1 MTKTNLGPE
10 AKALAKFEADFAKR
24 HEDTREI
31 DGESARNRTLY
42 STGAL
47 ALDYALGVG
56 GYIGGRIVELWGP
69 EQVGKSTLL
78 MIAAGIA
85 QRQHPTKLI
94 GWIDV
99 EATFDY
105 DWAEAH
111 GLDTSRNRLK
121 VYQPKNAEDVA
132 DISKDLGASNLFS
145 FVVLDSVGAMI
156 SQKEID
162 KNAEDATMA
171 LVAKVVTRMVKIA
184 CNQAAGNGMVLAI
197 INQVR
202 ANLAYG
208 GDITRTG
215 GFALSHVTT
224 HRLKLRRASGAESVF
239 TTGSKS
245 DMSEVQ
251 VGQKIV
257 VLVEKNKVAPPRRS
271 AEITLFNQSTEK
283 YGPIG
288 IDRAYDAFSTGKT
301 AGVFGRRGSWYDFPD
316 GTEHNG
322 EAAALTYLRGP
333 DGTKAIEAI
342 REKVLATRVH
352 EVITDPMKEGSA

>member
-1 MTKTNLGPE
+1 MTRTNPGPD

-24 HEDTREI
+24 HEATREL
-31 DGESARNRTLY
+31 DADVSRNRTLY
-42 STGAL
+42 STGSL

-78 MIAAGIA
+78 LIAAGIA
-85 QRQHPTKLI
+85 QRQHPDKLV

-111 GLDTSRNRLK
+111 GVDTSKNRLK
-121 VYQPKNAEDVA
+121 VYQPENAEDVA
-132 DISKDLGASNLFS
+132 DISKDLGKSNLFS

-162 KNAEDATMA
+162 KDAEEATMA
-171 LVAKVVTRMVKIA
+171 LVAKIVTRMVKIA
-184 CNQAAGNGMVLAI
+184 CKQSAENGMVLAI

-224 HRLKLRRASGAESVF
+224 HRLKLRRASGTDSVYMI
-239 TTGSKS
+239 GSKT
-245 DMSEVQ
+245 DRTEVQ

-257 VLVEKNKVAPPRRS
+257 VLVEKNKVAPPKRT
-271 AEITLFNQSTEK
+271 AEITLFNQPTEK

-288 IDRAYDAFSTGKT
+288 VDRAYDAFSTGKT
-301 AGVFGRRGSWYDFPD
+301 AGVFGRRGSWYDLPD

-322 EAAALTYLRGP
+322 EAAVLTYLRGP
-333 DGTKAIEAI
+333 DGEKAIEAI
-342 REKVLATRVH
+342 REKVLATRAH
-352 EVITDPMKEGSA
+352 EVITDPMKEGTA